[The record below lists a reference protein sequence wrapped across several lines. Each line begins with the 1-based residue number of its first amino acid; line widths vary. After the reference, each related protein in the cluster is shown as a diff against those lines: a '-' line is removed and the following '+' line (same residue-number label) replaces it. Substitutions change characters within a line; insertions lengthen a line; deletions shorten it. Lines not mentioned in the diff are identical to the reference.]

1 MLIILYIWTGT
12 NVFNINV
19 IDKLRIKFKIGKEN
33 TVPFYFLCLDITS
46 NNSTHI
52 MLSQNNYIMPLSKS
66 NLCNEELISSED
78 KTQSAVGK
86 LLWISTQTRSDVSHL
101 SQCIKNTM
109 DENYK
114 CEIKILRN
122 LQKTNVNITYQPLGA
137 NSISSL
143 LFMLMLLMQTCLME
157 VVKRDT
163 LYF

>member
-1 MLIILYIWTGT
+1 MILYIWTGT

-33 TVPFYFLCLDITS
+33 TGPFYFLCLDITS

-52 MLSQNNYIMPLSKS
+52 MLSQNNYIMPLSIS
-66 NLCNEELISSED
+66 NLCNEED
-78 KTQSAVGK
+78 KTRSAVGK

-157 VVKRDT
+157 VIKRDT